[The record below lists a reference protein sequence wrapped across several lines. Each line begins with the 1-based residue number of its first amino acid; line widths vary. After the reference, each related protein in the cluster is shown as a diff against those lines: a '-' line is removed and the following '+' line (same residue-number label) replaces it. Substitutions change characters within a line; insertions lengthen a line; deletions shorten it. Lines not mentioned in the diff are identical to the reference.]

1 MAADERI
8 STLVKWAT
16 SQGASLHPSVEVYDD
31 PITGFSFRVK
41 EGSPTLESW
50 DRIVS
55 LPSTLTLSYLN
66 AVQDESAPFRGA
78 FMAQT
83 PPHVIGRFFLMW
95 QYLLGEAS
103 PWWAYIQ
110 ALPQPD
116 VEEGSWQLAPF
127 WPAED
132 AELLEGTNVEV
143 GLEKIRRD
151 VRNEYSRAAEL
162 FAAGLAEGEGE
173 RAGRITTGLYQWAY
187 CVFSSRSFRPSLVI
201 PETEQGRLP
210 QGVKMDDFSVLLP
223 LFDIGNHDMT
233 LDVKWDVIIPPTNG
247 ADAATNGTSSSPLST
262 CELRV
267 GRAFQPGQQV
277 FNNYSMKTNAELLL
291 GYGFMLPPT
300 ASLHNDY
307 IHVRKRAASA
317 AASEEYYIS
326 LRPLADP
333 SSLLGRHRQSFMI
346 GESESESGDGA
357 VLGAFSHLQTD
368 MVWDIFTTIL
378 AGSGARVDDVL
389 PVPEGAEEDG
399 EEAARRQAFFAGRV
413 GEACGGFVEQT
424 AAVIQHKVL
433 QELERLDETEVE
445 VAEEDRERLT
455 ANQRLALEYRRRC
468 RAVLESTLEA
478 MEATF
483 SGNE

>member
-16 SQGASLHPSVEVYDD
+16 SHGASLHPSVEVYDD
-31 PITGFSFRVK
+31 PTTGLSFRVK
-41 EGSPTLESW
+41 EGSPALEPW

-66 AVQDESAPFRGA
+66 AVQDESQPPFQGA

-83 PPHVIGRFFLMW
+83 PPHVVGRFFLMW
-95 QYLLGEAS
+95 QYLLGGAS

-116 VEEGSWQLAPF
+116 DEEGSWQLAPF

-162 FAAGLAEGEGE
+162 FAAGLGGGDDDDG

-187 CVFSSRSFRPSLVI
+187 CVFSSRSFRPSLVV
-201 PETEQGRLP
+201 PETELP
-210 QGVKMDDFSVLLP
+210 AGVKMDDFSVLLP

-233 LDVKWDVIIPPTNG
+233 LDVKWDVILHPTNK
-247 ADAATNGTSSSPLST
+247 ADTTTTNGTNSPPPPSST
-262 CELRV
+262 CELRA
-267 GRAFQPGQQV
+267 GRPFQPGQQV

-291 GYGFMLPPT
+291 GYGFLLPPT
-300 ASLHNDY
+300 PALHNDY

-333 SSLLGRHRQSFMI
+333 SSLLGRHRQSFVVV
-346 GESESESGDGA
+346 EEEEEESG

-378 AGSGARVDDVL
+378 AGSGASVDDVL
-389 PVPEGAEEDG
+389 PVPEGAEDG
-399 EEAARRQAFFAGRV
+399 EAARRQAFFAGRV

-455 ANQRLALEYRRRC
+455 GNQRLALEYRGRC

-483 SGNE
+483 NGGE